1 MAKSFS
7 ITFKYDCLYIIID
20 SLLVRSQ
27 FGYNVVELLSIE
39 VEFFLKKLFGS
50 LTGSK
55 SILPMNFLFGFALF
69 LLAAYKFF

>member
-7 ITFKYDCLYIIID
+7 ITFKHDCLYIIID

-50 LTGSK
+50 LTGS
-55 SILPMNFLFGFALF
+55 
-69 LLAAYKFF
+69 